1 MLSHVGT
8 LPWTR
13 DSVYTCHEMY
23 TGFAVTGL
31 ILILN
36 KLGGIIGDSEVSE
49 PFIILIL

>member
-1 MLSHVGT
+1 MLSHVDT
-8 LPWTR
+8 VPWAR
-13 DSVYTCHEMY
+13 DSVYICHGMY

-36 KLGGIIGDSEVSE
+36 KLGGQSVTGEVSE